1 LSDTAE
7 TQATPAQ
14 SGPGPGRTLA
24 RLRTERKLSVTDV
37 AQRMKYGAR
46 QIEALEAEEFDKLPG
61 ATFVRGMV
69 RSYAK
74 LLEIDPEPILGSL
87 DHRYVPGEIS
97 LDLRAKR
104 VPFPQGGTRRRGT
117 GIYLFLSLIVI
128 VAVAGVLYEWRVG
141 ALPWARIAS
150 HAPQSLPRPVNPNPV
165 VAEEAPRAEPAPP
178 PVAPPPAPAEKPAPA
193 AAPATAPQASAPPA
207 TMQPANQAQAASQ
220 PQAAGGEGRIRMEFS
235 GESWVEIKDKDGQMV
250 MSQLNP
256 TGSRRIVSG
265 KAPLSLV
272 IGNAANVR
280 LIYNDKPVDLKPY
293 IQIEV
298 ARLTLE

>member
-1 LSDTAE
+1 MSDTAE

-24 RLRTERKLSVTDV
+24 RLRADRKLSVTDV
-37 AQRMKYGAR
+37 AQRLKYGAR

-69 RSYAK
+69 RGYAK

-87 DHRYVPGEIS
+87 EHRYVPGEIS

-104 VPFPQGGTRRRGT
+104 VPFPQGGNRRRGT

-128 VAVAGVLYEWRVG
+128 VAVAGVLYERRVG
-141 ALPWARIAS
+141 VLPWTRAAS
-150 HAPQSLPRPVNPNPV
+150 PAQPKPANPHAV
-165 VAEEAPRAEPAPP
+165 VAEQAPRGEPLPP
-178 PVAPPPAPAEKPAPA
+178 PVAPPPPVPAEKPTPA
-193 AAPATAPQASAPPA
+193 AAPASAPQASAPPA
-207 TMQPANQAQAASQ
+207 SAQPQV
-220 PQAAGGEGRIRMEFS
+220 QAAGGEGRIRMEFS
-235 GESWVEIKDKDGQMV
+235 GESWVEIKDKDGQML

-256 TGSRRIVSG
+256 TGSRRMLSG

>member
-7 TQATPAQ
+7 TQATPAE

-24 RLRTERKLSVTDV
+24 RLRADRKLSVTDV
-37 AQRMKYGAR
+37 AQRLKYGAR

-104 VPFPQGGTRRRGT
+104 VPFPQGGNRRRGNW
-117 GIYLFLSLIVI
+117 IYLFLSLVVI
-128 VAVAGVLYEWRVG
+128 VVVAGVLYEWRVG
-141 ALPWARIAS
+141 ALPWTRLAS
-150 HAPQSLPRPVNPNPV
+150 HASQSQPKPATPQPVL
-165 VAEEAPRAEPAPP
+165 AEEAPRPEPLPP
-178 PVAPPPAPAEKPAPA
+178 PVAPPPSAPVPAEKPALA
-193 AAPATAPQASAPPA
+193 AAPASAPQASAPTASAQPA
-207 TMQPANQAQAASQ
+207 TQVQATAA
-220 PQAAGGEGRIRMEFS
+220 EGRIRMEFS
-235 GESWVEIKDKDGQMV
+235 GESWVEIKDKDGQML

-256 TGSRRIVSG
+256 TGSRRVVSG

-298 ARLTLE
+298 ARITLD